1 MNKLLNKYNN
11 TYHHSI
17 VKKSVDVG
25 YSALTE
31 EIKTNPKSSKLNVV
45 DRMRITKNKNNFSK
59 VYTENWLKEVSVI
72 DYVLKTNPWTYKI
85 KDFI

>member
-17 VKKSVDVG
+17 VKKSVDVD

-31 EIKTNPKSSKLNVV
+31 EIKKNPKSSKLKIV
-45 DRMRITKNKNNFSK
+45 DRMRIRKNKNNFSK
-59 VYTENWLKEVSVI
+59 VYTE
-72 DYVLKTNPWTYKI
+72 D
-85 KDFI
+85 

>member
-72 DYVLKTNPWTYKI
+72 DYVLKNNPWTYKI